1 MPPTDLTE
9 TTAERDAD
17 HGAAGGRR
25 PRSGAKPLVIVESPA
40 KAKTIAGLLGSGYVV
55 ESSIG
60 HIRDLPRRADEVPA
74 AYKGESWSRLGV
86 DVDNG
91 FKPLYVVSTEK
102 KSQVAKLKQL
112 VKQASEVYLASDE
125 DREGES
131 IAWHLL
137 EVLAPRVPVKRMV
150 FHEIT
155 RPAIERAVNE
165 WRDLDRRLVD
175 AQEARRILD
184 RLYGYEVSPV
194 LWKKIMPRLSAGR
207 VQSVATR
214 MVVERERARM
224 GFRSAGWWGIDATFT
239 TDPGQGNDAD
249 TDGTPRSF
257 TASLA
262 AVDGVPLVSGRDFD
276 DTGALTSP
284 GSVVVMAEEEA
295 RSLASGLEGVPFEV
309 KSMTH
314 KPFRRSPSAPFM
326 TSTLQQEAGRK
337 LRFSSKR
344 AMQVAQRLYEDGW
357 ITYMRTDSTTLSAQA
372 LGAAR
377 AQASALYG
385 PAYVPDQPRRY
396 ERKVKNAQEAHE
408 AIRPAGESFRTPD
421 EAARS
426 LSGDEFRLYDLIWK
440 RTVASQMADATGTSA
455 QVRLAGTSVGPEG
468 VGGREAEFSASGK
481 VIQFPG
487 YLRAYVE
494 GEDDPEAELADRE
507 VHLPPMAEGDPVS
520 AGDLE
525 PGSHATQPPARY
537 TEASLVKAMEELG
550 VGRPSTYASVI
561 ATILDRGYVWKK
573 GTALV
578 PSFTAFAVV
587 GLLERYFADLVDYG
601 FTASM
606 EDDLDAIA
614 SGDEESLPWLTRF
627 YFGST
632 GPGPGPGERIV
643 SGNGEA
649 TAVGAA
655 VVGNGSGPANGNGAG
670 ATRDGAAT
678 RAGAADSATVAGHVR
693 GLGLKREVSTYLGEI
708 DAREINSIP
717 IGVGT
722 DGRDIVARVGRYGPY
737 LQRGEDR
744 VSIPEDLAPDELTI
758 ERAEELLEAPS
769 SDRAL
774 GEDPASGLTVQV
786 KAGRFGPYVQLGDL
800 VDGGPKPRTSSLFA
814 SMSPATLTLE
824 QALELLRIPR
834 VVGTDPGSGE
844 EIVAH
849 NGKFGPYLKRGSDT
863 RSLLTEDQILTVT
876 IDEALALFAQ
886 PKTRGNRTAKGPLR
900 ELGADPESGVTM
912 VVKDG
917 RFGPYVTDGTTN
929 ASLRRGDDVESLTV
943 ERASELLAERRA
955 AGPSTRKKPAAK
967 KAPAKKRAA
976 TAKKATGAKK
986 AGAKKAS
993 APKAAAKKAAV
1004 KRTSSPE

>member
-1 MPPTDLTE
+1 
-9 TTAERDAD
+9 
-17 HGAAGGRR
+17 
-25 PRSGAKPLVIVESPA
+25 LVIVESPA

-239 TDPGQGNDAD
+239 TAQGKDAAAA
-249 TDGTPRSF
+249 DGTPSSF

-276 DTGALTSP
+276 DTGSLSSP
-284 GSVVVMAEEEA
+284 GSVVVMAEQEA
-295 RSLASGLEGVPFEV
+295 RSLASGLDGVPFAV

-357 ITYMRTDSTTLSAQA
+357 ITYMRTDSTTLSGQA
-372 LGAAR
+372 LSAAR

-385 PAYVPDQPRRY
+385 PDYVPAQPRRY

-455 QVRLAGTSVGPEG
+455 QVRLVGTSVGPEG

-627 YFGST
+627 YFGSA
-632 GPGPGPGERIV
+632 GPDDPSGPVPENGDGRTAAV
-643 SGNGEA
+643 TGNGKA
-649 TAVGAA
+649 KAKAKANGTGDRA
-655 VVGNGSGPANGNGAG
+655 GNGTGNGTG
-670 ATRDGAAT
+670 A
-678 RAGAADSATVAGHVR
+678 RAGAAGTATVAGHVR

-717 IGVGT
+717 IGVGS
-722 DGRDIVARVGRYGPY
+722 DGQDIVARVGRYGPY
-737 LQRGEDR
+737 LQRGDDR

-758 ERAEELLEAPS
+758 ERAEQLLEAPS

-774 GEDPASGLTVQV
+774 GEDPESGLTVQV

-834 VVGTDPGSGE
+834 PVGTDPGSGE

-876 IDEALALFAQ
+876 MDEAVALFAQ

-900 ELGADPESGVTM
+900 ELGADQESGATM

-955 AGPSTRKKPAAK
+955 TGPSARKKSAAN
-967 KAPAKKRAA
+967 KAPAKKRASSFA
-976 TAKKATGAKK
+976 SKKATGTKK
-986 AGAKKAS
+986 AGAKKA
-993 APKAAAKKAAV
+993 AGPKAAAKKAAAKKAAV

>member
-1 MPPTDLTE
+1 MPSSDQTE
-9 TTAERDAD
+9 TPTARSTGN
-17 HGAAGGRR
+17 GASGGTR
-25 PRSGAKPLVIVESPA
+25 PRGGAKPLVIVESPA
-40 KAKTIAGLLGSGYVV
+40 KAKTIAGLLGSDYVV

-60 HIRDLPRRADEVPA
+60 HIRDLPRGADEVPA
-74 AYKGESWSRLGV
+74 AYKGEAWSRLGV

-91 FKPLYVVSTEK
+91 FKPLYVISTQK

-155 RPAIERAVNE
+155 RPAIERAVLE

-224 GFRSAGWWGIDATFT
+224 TFRSAGWWGIDAAFT
-239 TDPGQGNDAD
+239 AEGEAAAGAT
-249 TDGTPRSF
+249 TRSF

-262 AVDGVPLVSGRDFD
+262 ALDGVALASGRDFD
-276 DTGALTSP
+276 ETGSLTSP
-284 GSVVVMAEEEA
+284 DSVVLLGEDEA
-295 RSLASGLEGVPFEV
+295 RTLAAGLADVPFV
-309 KSMTH
+309 VSAMTH

-357 ITYMRTDSTTLSAQA
+357 ITYMRTDSTTLSSQA
-372 LGAAR
+372 LDAAR

-385 PAYVPDQPRRY
+385 PEYVPAQPRRY

-455 QVRLAGTSVGPEG
+455 QVRLLGTAGGPEG
-468 VGGREAEFSASGK
+468 MAGRQAEFSASGK

-507 VHLPPMAEGDPVS
+507 VHLPPMAEGDPASV
-520 AGDLE
+520 ADLD
-525 PGSHATQPPARY
+525 PGPHATQPPARY
-537 TEASLVKAMEELG
+537 TEASLVKAMEDLG

-614 SGDEESLPWLTRF
+614 SGTEEVLPWLTRF
-627 YFGST
+627 YFG
-632 GPGPGPGERIV
+632 
-643 SGNGEA
+643 
-649 TAVGAA
+649 
-655 VVGNGSGPANGNGAG
+655 GSGPANGSSGGAEPASGNGSGNGAG
-670 ATRDGAAT
+670 DHAPTVDGNGGSTTTA
-678 RAGAADSATVAGHVR
+678 VAHR
-693 GLGLKREVSTYLGEI
+693 SGLGLKREVSTYLGEI

-717 IGVGT
+717 IGTGT
-722 DGRDIVARVGRYGPY
+722 DGQDIVARVGRYGPY
-737 LQRGEDR
+737 LQHGEAR
-744 VSIPEDLAPDELTI
+744 VSIPEDLAPDELTV
-758 ERAEELLEAPS
+758 EKAEAMLDAPS
-769 SDRAL
+769 SDRVL
-774 GEDPASGLTVQV
+774 GTDPESGQPVQV
-786 KAGRFGPYVQLGDL
+786 KAGRFGPYVQLGEL
-800 VDGGPKPRTSSLFA
+800 IDGGPKPRTSSLFA
-814 SMSPATLTLE
+814 SMSPATLTYE

-834 VVGTDPGSGE
+834 VVGTDPASGE

-849 NGKFGPYLKRGSDT
+849 NGKFGPYLKKGTDT
-863 RSLLTEDQILTVT
+863 RSLLTEDQILSVTV
-876 IDEALALFAQ
+876 DDALALFAQ
-886 PKTRGNRTAKGPLR
+886 PKTRGRNAKGPLR
-900 ELGADPESGVTM
+900 EMGADPDTGLPM

-943 ERASELLAERRA
+943 ARAAELLAERRA
-955 AGPSTRKKPAAK
+955 AGPSTRKKAPAK
-967 KAPAKKRAA
+967 KAPAKKTGVKKTASKRAP
-976 TAKKATGAKK
+976 AKK
-986 AGAKKAS
+986 AGAT
-993 APKAAAKKAAV
+993 KAATKKAAP
-1004 KRTSSPE
+1004 TLSSAGGSDEDPPF

>member
-1 MPPTDLTE
+1 MAPSDLTATPTDS
-9 TTAERDAD
+9 DAGN
-17 HGAAGGRR
+17 GASGGRR
-25 PRSGAKPLVIVESPA
+25 TPAGAKPLVIVESPA
-40 KAKTIAGLLGSGYVV
+40 KAKTIAGLLGSDYVV

-74 AYKGESWSRLGV
+74 AYKAEAWSRLGV

-155 RPAIERAVNE
+155 RPAIERAVLE

-224 GFRSAGWWGIDATFT
+224 AFRSAGWWGIEATFAT
-239 TDPGQGNDAD
+239 AATAEP
-249 TDGTPRSF
+249 TEGTPRSF
-257 TASLA
+257 SASL
-262 AVDGVPLVSGRDFD
+262 VSLDGVALASGRDFD
-276 DTGALTSP
+276 ETGSLTAP
-284 GSVVVMAEEEA
+284 GSVVVLAEAEA
-295 RSLASGLEGVPFEV
+295 RSLATGLADVPFAV
-309 KSMTH
+309 TSMTH

-344 AMQVAQRLYEDGW
+344 AMQIAQRLYEDGW
-357 ITYMRTDSTTLSAQA
+357 ITYMWTDSTTLSSQA
-372 LGAAR
+372 LDAAR
-377 AQASALYG
+377 AQATSLYG
-385 PAYVPDQPRRY
+385 SEYVPAQPRRY

-421 EAARS
+421 EASRS

-440 RTVASQMADATGTSA
+440 RTVASQMSDATGTSA
-455 QVRLAGTSVGPEG
+455 QVRLVGTSVGAEG
-468 VGGREAEFSASGK
+468 VGGRQAEFSASGK

-494 GEDDPEAELADRE
+494 GEDDPDAELADRE

-520 AGDLE
+520 VDDLE

-587 GLLERYFADLVDYG
+587 GLLERYFANLVDYG

-627 YFGST
+627 YFG
-632 GPGPGPGERIV
+632 
-643 SGNGEA
+643 A
-649 TAVGAA
+649 
-655 VVGNGSGPANGNGAG
+655 
-670 ATRDGAAT
+670 DGADPTVTDAAT
-678 RAGAADSATVAGHVR
+678 SRSG
-693 GLGLKREVSTYLGEI
+693 GLGLKREVDTYLGEI

-717 IGVGT
+717 IGTGT
-722 DGRDIVARVGRYGPY
+722 DGEEIVARVGRYGPY
-737 LQRGEDR
+737 LQHGEDR

-758 ERAEELLEAPS
+758 ERAESLLEAPS
-769 SDRAL
+769 SDRVL
-774 GEDPASGLTVQV
+774 GTDSETGLPVQV
-786 KAGRFGPYVQLGDL
+786 KAGRFGPYVQLGEL
-800 VDGGPKPRTSSLFA
+800 VDGEAKPRTSSLFA
-814 SMSPATLTLE
+814 SMSPETITLE
-824 QALELLRIPR
+824 QGLELLRIPR
-834 VVGTDPGSGE
+834 VVGSDPE
-844 EIVAH
+844 NHEDIVAH
-849 NGKFGPYLKRGSDT
+849 NGKFGPYLKMGKDT

-876 IDEALALFAQ
+876 VSEALALFAQ
-886 PKTRGNRTAKGPLR
+886 PKTRGRNAKGPLR
-900 ELGADPESGVTM
+900 EMGDDPDTGLTM

-929 ASLRRGDDVESLTV
+929 ASLRRGDDVEALTV

-955 AGPSTRKKPAAK
+955 AGPATRKKPAKKTAAK
-967 KAPAKKRAA
+967 KKPAKKTA
-976 TAKKATGAKK
+976 AKKTAAKK
-986 AGAKKAS
+986 KPAT
-993 APKAAAKKAAV
+993 KAAAKKAPTKSTTAARTTPAV
-1004 KRTSSPE
+1004 TTAAGHDEDPPF

>member
-1 MPPTDLTE
+1 MAPTDLTE
-9 TTAERDAD
+9 TLDEESGT
-17 HGAAGGRR
+17 GNGAGGGTRA
-25 PRSGAKPLVIVESPA
+25 RSGAKPLVIVESPA
-40 KAKTIAGLLGSGYVV
+40 KAKTIAGLLGSDYVV

-74 AYKGESWSRLGV
+74 AYKGEAWSRLGV

-91 FKPLYVVSTEK
+91 FKPLYVVSAEK

-224 GFRSAGWWGIDATFT
+224 GFRSAGWWGIDANFT
-239 TDPGQGNDAD
+239 VPEATPTAE
-249 TDGTPRSF
+249 GTPRSF
-257 TASLA
+257 TASLVG
-262 AVDGVPLVSGRDFD
+262 VDGVALASGRDFD
-276 DTGALTSP
+276 DSGNLTSP
-284 GSVVVMAEEEA
+284 GSVVVLAEAEA
-295 RSLASGLEGVPFEV
+295 RSLAAGLADVPFAV

-344 AMQVAQRLYEDGW
+344 AMQIAQRLYEDGW
-357 ITYMRTDSTTLSAQA
+357 ITYMRTDSTTLSSEA
-372 LGAAR
+372 LSAAR

-385 PAYVPDQPRRY
+385 AEYVPAQPRRY

-455 QVRLAGTSVGPEG
+455 QVRLVGTSVAQGDRPA
-468 VGGREAEFSASGK
+468 REAEFSASGK

-507 VHLPPMAEGDPVS
+507 VHLPPMAEGDQVTVD
-520 AGDLE
+520 DLE

-627 YFGST
+627 YFGSDGVNGDGAPT
-632 GPGPGPGERIV
+632 P
-643 SGNGEA
+643 GNGK
-649 TAVGAA
+649 AVE
-655 VVGNGSGPANGNGAG
+655 PA
-670 ATRDGAAT
+670 D
-678 RAGAADSATVAGHVR
+678 AGHPR

-717 IGVGT
+717 IGVGS
-722 DGRDIVARVGRYGPY
+722 DGQDIVARVGRYGPY

-744 VSIPEDLAPDELTI
+744 VSVPEDLAPDELTV
-758 ERAEELLEAPS
+758 ERAEALLEAPS
-769 SDRAL
+769 SDRVL
-774 GEDPASGLTVQV
+774 GEDPETGLPVQV
-786 KAGRFGPYVQLGDL
+786 RAGRFGPYVQLGEL
-800 VDGGPKPRTSSLFA
+800 VEGGPKPRTSSLFGY
-814 SMSPATLTLE
+814 MSPAAITFE
-824 QALELLRIPR
+824 QALDLLRIPR
-834 VVGTDPGSGE
+834 VVGTDPQTGE

-849 NGKFGPYLKRGSDT
+849 NGKFGPYLKRGTDT
-863 RSLLTEDQILTVT
+863 RSLVNEDQILSVTV
-876 IDEALALFAQ
+876 DEALALFAQ
-886 PKTRGNRTAKGPLR
+886 PKARGGRNAKGPLR
-900 ELGADPESGVTM
+900 DMGADPDTGLAM

-943 ERASELLAERRA
+943 ERAAELLAERRA
-955 AGPSTRKKPAAK
+955 AGPPTKKKAAKKKATAKKTAAKKATAKKTTAK
-967 KAPAKKRAA
+967 KAPAKKAA
-976 TAKKATGAKK
+976 TAKA
-986 AGAKKAS
+986 
-993 APKAAAKKAAV
+993 AAAKKAPAAEAV
-1004 KRTSSPE
+1004 AGSGDEDQ

>member
-1 MPPTDLTE
+1 MTTTDLTD
-9 TTAERDAD
+9 TPTSPDT
-17 HGAAGGRR
+17 GAGATGGTRA
-25 PRSGAKPLVIVESPA
+25 RSGAKPLVIVESPA
-40 KAKTIAGLLGSGYVV
+40 KAKTIAGLLGSDYVV

-60 HIRDLPRRADEVPA
+60 HIRDLPRGADEVPA
-74 AYKGESWSRLGV
+74 AYKGEAWSRLGV

-91 FKPLYVVSTEK
+91 FKPLYVISAQK
-102 KSQVAKLKQL
+102 KSQVNKLKQL
-112 VKQASEVYLASDE
+112 VKKASEVYLASDE

-137 EVLAPRVPVKRMV
+137 EVLEPQVPVKRMV

-155 RPAIERAVNE
+155 RPAIERAVLE

-214 MVVERERARM
+214 MVVERERSRM
-224 GFRSAGWWGIDATFT
+224 AFRSAGWWGIDATFT
-239 TDPGQGNDAD
+239 AEGAAAADA
-249 TDGTPRSF
+249 TPRSF
-257 TASLA
+257 SAALA
-262 AVDGVPLVSGRDFD
+262 AVDGVALASGKDFD
-276 DTGALTSP
+276 ETGVLSSP
-284 GSVVVMAEEEA
+284 GSVVVLGEDEA
-295 RSLASGLEGVPFEV
+295 RALATGLAGVPFTV
-309 KSMTH
+309 SSMTH

-357 ITYMRTDSTTLSAQA
+357 ITYMRTDSTTLSSQA
-372 LGAAR
+372 LDAAR
-377 AQASALYG
+377 AQAQALYG
-385 PAYVPDQPRRY
+385 PEYVPAQPRRY

-408 AIRPAGESFRTPD
+408 AIRPAGETFRTPD
-421 EAARS
+421 EASRS

-455 QVRLAGTSVGPEG
+455 QVRLSGTATGPEG
-468 VGGREAEFSASGK
+468 IEGRQAEFAASGK

-507 VHLPPMAEGDPVS
+507 VHLPPMAEGDPASVE
-520 AGDLE
+520 DLE

-537 TEASLVKAMEELG
+537 TEASLVKAMEDLG

-614 SGDEESLPWLTRF
+614 SGTEESLPWLTRF

-632 GPGPGPGERIV
+632 GPTE
-643 SGNGEA
+643 
-649 TAVGAA
+649 
-655 VVGNGSGPANGNGAG
+655 PANGNGNGNHAVSANGGVATG
-670 ATRDGAAT
+670 A
-678 RAGAADSATVAGHVR
+678 SVAGHR
-693 GLGLKREVSTYLGEI
+693 SGLGLKREVSTYLGEI

-722 DGRDIVARVGRYGPY
+722 DGEDIVARVGRYGPY
-737 LQRGEDR
+737 LQHGEER
-744 VSIPEDLAPDELTI
+744 VSIPEDLAPDELTV
-758 ERAEELLEAPS
+758 EKAEALLQAPS
-769 SDRAL
+769 SDRVL
-774 GEDPASGLTVQV
+774 GQRPRDRPARTGEGGSVRPLRP
-786 KAGRFGPYVQLGDL
+786 AGRTGRWRAQAPHLLALRLHVAGHPHLRAGPGAAAYPP
-800 VDGGPKPRTSSLFA
+800 GGR
-814 SMSPATLTLE
+814 
-824 QALELLRIPR
+824 QGPR
-834 VVGTDPGSGE
+834 V
-844 EIVAH
+844 
-849 NGKFGPYLKRGSDT
+849 
-863 RSLLTEDQILTVT
+863 
-876 IDEALALFAQ
+876 
-886 PKTRGNRTAKGPLR
+886 
-900 ELGADPESGVTM
+900 
-912 VVKDG
+912 
-917 RFGPYVTDGTTN
+917 
-929 ASLRRGDDVESLTV
+929 RRGDRGPQREVRSLP
-943 ERASELLAERRA
+943 EEGHRH
-955 AGPSTRKKPAAK
+955 PQPAD
-967 KAPAKKRAA
+967 
-976 TAKKATGAKK
+976 
-986 AGAKKAS
+986 
-993 APKAAAKKAAV
+993 
-1004 KRTSSPE
+1004 